1 MKTYN
6 VIIQDIYEKDKQK
19 FVKVNAINSQI
30 AHKEGLKD
38 TNALRE
44 EIALIK
50 DSSNNTVYT
59 FRDGFFDTS
68 NE

>member
-1 MKTYN
+1 MKSYRLA
-6 VIIQDIYEKDKQK
+6 IQDIYEKNRYKE
-19 FVKVNAINSQI
+19 VTVRASNSQL
-30 AHKEGLKD
+30 AHKEGLKQ

-50 DSSNNTVYT
+50 DNNDRVVFT
-59 FRDGFFDTS
+59 FKDGFVDV

>member
-1 MKTYN
+1 MKSYRL
-6 VIIQDIYEKDKQK
+6 VVQDIYEKSRYKEVAVRAD
-19 FVKVNAINSQI
+19 NSQL
-30 AHKEGLKD
+30 AHKEGLKH

-50 DSSNNTVYT
+50 DNNEKVVFT
-59 FRDGFFDTS
+59 FKDGFVDI